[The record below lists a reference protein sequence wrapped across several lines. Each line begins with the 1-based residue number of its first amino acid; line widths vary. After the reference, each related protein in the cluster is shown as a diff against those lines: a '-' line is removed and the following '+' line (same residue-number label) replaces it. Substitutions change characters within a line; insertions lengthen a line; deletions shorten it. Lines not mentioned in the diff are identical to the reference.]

1 MGMAIFHLTAQF
13 ISRSDGK
20 SAVAAAAYRSG
31 SKLTDERSGRTANFS
46 AKSGVIHSSILLPAG
61 APDRLADRSTLWN
74 EVEQRENRKDA
85 RLAREIEFALPH
97 ELSDEKNIELARAFV
112 QTMYVDQG
120 MIADLNLHKP
130 TGKDGVPRPHA
141 HVMLTLRS
149 VNESGFGLKV
159 EAWKEWGSNRQLC
172 EWRETLATMTNQAL
186 AREGIEARIDHRSHA
201 ERGINLQP
209 QSKIGWAALKMEAE
223 GRKAAR
229 AEQQR
234 ATAGENGKRLI
245 ANPWLGLDALTEH
258 QSTFSKADVARFVSR
273 NTRDEEQFRAVFAKL
288 MSHADLVSLGPG
300 KRGEERY
307 TTRHMQMIERRMAS
321 NAAALASTAGHRVRE
336 LVASDT
342 LGPEQRKAL
351 EHVVTGGDLRLVT
364 GYAGTG
370 KSRMLGS
377 ARETWERAGYRVRG
391 AALSGIAT
399 ENLHNGSGIESRTIA
414 SWEWNWALPDDNPR
428 RDPLTKRDV
437 LVVDEAGMVDSR
449 QMDRLAAAAKS
460 AGAKLVL
467 VGDPEQLQ
475 SIGAGAAFR
484 ALAERHG
491 VAELSEVRRQRAR
504 WQQEA
509 TKELAT
515 ARTAQA
521 LARYDAAGM
530 IHASDT
536 REQAM
541 EALIAQWDH
550 DRREKSDRSQLILAY
565 TRDDVAILNA
575 LAREK
580 MREAGA
586 LGEDVMVQTERGKR
600 AMAVGERVMF
610 LKNDR
615 GMGVKNGTL
624 GVLRGIEN
632 GQMSVQLDDHGKVGA
647 GQVVTV
653 NLREYTNLEHGYAT
667 TIHKSQGATVSR
679 TKVMASRAF
688 DRHAT
693 YVAASR
699 HRGRMDMHFGRDEFA
714 DTRELAAKLG
724 RERSKDT
731 SLDYSADGSQAA
743 AQRQALMARA
753 VQEAIRQMHPTNPE
767 RYVSGA
773 RERGEAHAR
782 KASILREVGEQLQG
796 PRPTDR
802 MRSMAKAVAM
812 KLRQQR
818 ERSRDSGRGL

>member
-1 MGMAIFHLTAQF
+1 MAIYSLSASFAG
-13 ISRSDGK
+13 RSQGK
-20 SAVAAAAYRSG
+20 SALAAAAYRACTTL
-31 SKLTDERSGRTANFS
+31 KCERSDQTFS
-46 AKSGVIHSSILLPAG
+46 YENKPGLVHSAILAPAG
-61 APDRLADRSTLWN
+61 LAERLTERSALWN
-74 EVEQRENRKDA
+74 EIERIEKRCDAQLFREVT
-85 RLAREIEFALPH
+85 FALPR
-97 ELSDEKNIELARAFV
+97 ELPLESSVELARSFVQEAFV
-112 QTMYVDQG
+112 SKG
-120 MIADLNLHKP
+120 MVADLNVHSVP
-130 TGKDGVPRPHA
+130 AKDGEPNIHA
-141 HVMLTLRS
+141 HVMLTLREVRS
-149 VNESGFGLKV
+149 DGEFGLKV
-159 EAWKEWGSNRQLC
+159 KEWQAWRDTSLLRG
-172 EWRETLATMTNQAL
+172 WRELLATRTNEAL
-186 AREGIEARIDHRSHA
+186 AREGHEARIDHRSYA
-201 ERGINLQP
+201 ARNIPLQP
-209 QSKIGWAALKMEAE
+209 QTKIGWKALKMEAE

-245 ANPWLGLDALTEH
+245 ADPWLGLDALTEH

-273 NTRDEEQFRAVFAKL
+273 NTRDEEQFRTVFTKL
-288 MSHADLVSLGPG
+288 MGHADLVPLGEG
-300 KRGEERY
+300 KSGEERY
-307 TTRHMQMIERRMAS
+307 TTRHMQAIERRMAS
-321 NAAALASTAGHRVRE
+321 NAAALALSRGHAVRE

-351 EHVVTGGDLRLVT
+351 AHVVEGGDLRLVT

-377 ARETWERAGYRVRG
+377 ARETWEKAGYRVRG
-391 AALSGIAT
+391 AALSGIAA
-399 ENLHNGSGIESRTIA
+399 ENLHSGSGIESRTIA
-414 SWEWNWALPDDNPR
+414 SLEWAWQ
-428 RDPLTKRDV
+428 RDREKLTARDV

-449 QMDRLAAAAKS
+449 QMDRLLTAAKA
-460 AGAKLVL
+460 AGARVVL

-475 SIGAGAAFR
+475 AIGAGAAFR
-484 ALAERHG
+484 VLAERHG
-491 VAELSEVRRQRAR
+491 VAELTEVRRQSGRHAAWMR
-504 WQQEA
+504 EA

-515 ARTAQA
+515 GRTAQA

-530 IHASDT
+530 VHASDT

-541 EALIAQWDH
+541 ESLIAQWDH
-550 DRREKSDRSQLILAY
+550 DRREKPDRSQLILAY
-565 TRDDVAILNA
+565 TRDDVAVLNA

-600 AMAVGERVMF
+600 AFAAGERVMF

-647 GQVVTV
+647 GQMVTV
-653 NLREYTNLEHGYAT
+653 DLREYTNLEHGYAT

-679 TKVMASRAF
+679 TKVMAGRAF

-714 DTRELAAKLG
+714 DTRELAARLG

-731 SLDYSADGSQAA
+731 SLDYSTDGSQAA

-753 VQEAIRQMHPTNPE
+753 VAEAVRQMHPTNPE
-767 RYVSGA
+767 RYVGGA

>member
-1 MGMAIFHLTAQF
+1 MATFHLTAKVH
-13 ISRSDGK
+13 SRSSGA
-20 SAVAAAAYRSG
+20 SIVAKAAYRAC
-31 SKLTDERSGRTANFS
+31 SKLTDEAQGASFS
-46 AKSGVIHSSILLPAG
+46 YENKGGLLYSEVMLPAG
-61 APDRLADRSTLWN
+61 ARDDFADRSVLWN
-74 EVEQRENRKDA
+74 EVNRVERRKDA
-85 RLAREIEFALPH
+85 ELAREVEFMLPR
-97 ELSDEKNIELARAFV
+97 EMSDEANIALARSFVAEAFLSH
-112 QTMYVDQG
+112 G
-120 MIADLNLHKP
+120 MVADLNIHKP
-130 TGKDGVPRPHA
+130 IGKDGLPQPHA
-141 HVMLTLRS
+141 HVLLSTRNIADNGS
-149 VNESGFGLKV
+149 FGLK
-159 EAWKEWGSNRQLC
+159 NRTWRSKDLLLG
-172 EWRETLATMTNQAL
+172 WRELLATRTNEAL
-186 AREGIEARIDHRSHA
+186 AREGIESRIDHRSHA

-273 NTRDEEQFRAVFAKL
+273 NTKDEEQFRTVFAKL
-288 MSHADLVSLGPG
+288 MADADLVALGPG

-391 AALSGIAT
+391 AALSGIAA
-399 ENLHNGSGIESRTIA
+399 ENLHGGSGIESRTIA
-414 SWEWNWALPDDNPR
+414 SWEWAWQ
-428 RDPLTKRDV
+428 RDREKLTNRDV

-449 QMDRLAAAAKS
+449 QMDRLAAAAKA

-475 SIGAGAAFR
+475 AIGAGAAFR

-491 VAELSEVRRQRAR
+491 IAELSEVRRQRAK
-504 WQQEA
+504 WMQEA
-509 TKELAT
+509 TKEFAT

-530 IHASDT
+530 VHASDT

-541 EALIAQWDH
+541 EALIAQWNH
-550 DRREKSDRSQLILAY
+550 DRREKPERSQLILAY
-565 TRDDVAILNA
+565 TRDDVLILNA
-575 LAREK
+575 LARER

-600 AMAVGERVMF
+600 KFAPGERVMF

-647 GQVVTV
+647 GQMVSV

-699 HRGRMDMHFGRDEFA
+699 HRGRMDIHFGRDEFA
-714 DTRELAAKLG
+714 DKRELAAKLG
-724 RERSKDT
+724 RERAKDT
-731 SLDYSADGSQAA
+731 VLDYGADGPQAA
-743 AQRQALMARA
+743 TQRRALMERA
-753 VQEAIRQMHPTNPE
+753 AQEAVRRMHPTNPE
-767 RYVSGA
+767 RYVGGA